1 MESQV
6 AAAAFLSGHQR
17 GATFPVHVEHG
28 AAQNSVSSH
37 EPSSGHDKKA
47 GAGGCGRAGER
58 GRLMF
63 GDKAWE
69 LSVQPPAL
77 LAVRW

>member
-17 GATFPVHVEHG
+17 GATLPG
-28 AAQNSVSSH
+28 AAEHSASLH
-37 EPSSGHDKKA
+37 ELSSGHDNKA
-47 GAGGCGRAGER
+47 GAGESRRTEER

-69 LSVQPPAL
+69 LSAHPPCA
-77 LAVRW
+77 AGSE